1 MKTDQRI
8 RQRNDQGGFTLLEV
22 MLALGLLIGALTV
35 LLLGTGANIQR
46 SQNAYMMGVAAD
58 LARAKIYDL
67 EEKMLEEG
75 FQELDLEEEGTFSE
89 EGWPR
94 IKWKVKIEKIE
105 LPNLETM
112 GGMAQDEAAQNG
124 KTVDGKPVNGQ
135 TPPGRTSSGGGGV
148 MDTLTAMGGGGA
160 DGASQAGAMAA
171 YFPLFKGLLE
181 QSIRRITLTVSWK
194 VGNLNEKIVT
204 QVYITDPAGVT
215 RAVFGGGA
223 AGAVG
228 GAGTGAGGTGTGN
241 TRGST
246 RGFGTRGTTRGSSG
260 RTK

>member
-1 MKTDQRI
+1 
-8 RQRNDQGGFTLLEV
+8 
-22 MLALGLLIGALTV
+22 
-35 LLLGTGANIQR
+35 
-46 SQNAYMMGVAAD
+46 
-58 LARAKIYDL
+58 
-67 EEKMLEEG
+67 
-75 FQELDLEEEGTFSE
+75 
-89 EGWPR
+89 
-94 IKWKVKIEKIE
+94 
-105 LPNLETM
+105 
-112 GGMAQDEAAQNG
+112 
-124 KTVDGKPVNGQ
+124 
-135 TPPGRTSSGGGGV
+135 

-194 VGNLNEKIVT
+194 VANIEEKIVT

-228 GAGTGAGGTGTGN
+228 GGTGTGTGN
-241 TRGST
+241 TRGNTGSG